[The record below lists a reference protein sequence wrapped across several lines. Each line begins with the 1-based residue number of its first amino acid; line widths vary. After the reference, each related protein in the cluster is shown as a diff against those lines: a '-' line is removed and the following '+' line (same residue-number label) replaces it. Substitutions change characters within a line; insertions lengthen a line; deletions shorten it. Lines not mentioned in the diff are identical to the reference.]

1 MLPVTPVTGET
12 PAFDPPPPGLFAE
25 LGHQGDEEGRDSPSP
40 ARPGALAS
48 GSRHGSSL
56 LGPRHRDRCWGDD
69 LGRLAVG
76 YRVGTA
82 PFAWGAGFGSPPGCA
97 QKPLLGEASI
107 AAAVAAGGGAGTPG
121 RQVEAAPQLGGR
133 ERGAGQRRR
142 RRVAPS
148 RQQPAAAGPRS
159 PRRGRSPAPSAPT
172 QEGARREGGPR
183 APCSARVHLR
193 TWNARPR
200 VPGSPSPGLPAS
212 GPSLEKHPGREGEAG
227 AYPERG
233 GSAAGAALRAGPVGK
248 GRLRCAA
255 RAPAPAERPAPRL
268 QLRLPLPRAWPR
280 RSAAPRPAPL
290 SAELRIPPSRLPSAL
305 GRGRWGGGAG
315 ERRRKMKHLDLS
327 LDRCQR
333 AQSNYSPWSGG
344 RRGN

>member
-1 MLPVTPVTGET
+1 MGLP
-12 PAFDPPPPGLFAE
+12 
-25 LGHQGDEEGRDSPSP
+25 
-40 ARPGALAS
+40 
-48 GSRHGSSL
+48 
-56 LGPRHRDRCWGDD
+56 
-69 LGRLAVG
+69 RLRG
-76 YRVGTA
+76 
-82 PFAWGAGFGSPPGCA
+82 GAGFGSPPGCA

-172 QEGARREGGPR
+172 RERARREGGPR

-290 SAELRIPPSRLPSAL
+290 SAELRTPPAASCGSPRPASPLPWGEEGGEAEGEREGERLSTWTCLWTAAKERSQITAPGA
-305 GRGRWGGGAG
+305 GGGG
-315 ERRRKMKHLDLS
+315 GIKKKKSCYCFCKHVTFLHFPGSSGFLLFS
-327 LDRCQR
+327 LK
-333 AQSNYSPWSGG
+333 
-344 RRGN
+344 

>member
-40 ARPGALAS
+40 ARPGALSS

-76 YRVGTA
+76 YRIGTA

-248 GRLRCAA
+248 GRLCCAA
-255 RAPAPAERPAPRL
+255 LRGLRRPPSALHRGCSSDFLFLGLGPAARPRPGP
-268 QLRLPLPRAWPR
+268 PLSA
-280 RSAAPRPAPL
+280 RSCGSPRPASPL
-290 SAELRIPPSRLPSAL
+290 PWGEEGGEAERERE
-305 GRGRWGGGAG
+305 G
-315 ERRRKMKHLDLS
+315 ER
-327 LDRCQR
+327 
-333 AQSNYSPWSGG
+333 
-344 RRGN
+344 